1 MMRELHGENYTDME
15 RITQREI
22 HRKTHG
28 GKYLENWTKR
38 WHLKSEIHRR
48 IERKKKRWKEKKEI
62 EEKTKGE
69 R

>member
-28 GKYLENWTKR
+28 GKYLEN
-38 WHLKSEIHRR
+38 
-48 IERKKKRWKEKKEI
+48 
-62 EEKTKGE
+62 
-69 R
+69 